1 MAETKRYRF
10 SYPEEDDVINE
21 FLSNQRNKSASLRIL
36 IKSYVS
42 LYGVNDVISQYPDID
57 FSNDVISKN
66 LPKKTKTKVKTKP
79 IKSMTSKDIEDLE
92 SKGIF
97 DSNKDKNVVSNKKE
111 DEVLDDFN
119 EEDLFNLKPSEDKK
133 SDDTNSSDDIL
144 KQLRRG

>member
-92 SKGIF
+92 SKGVI
-97 DSNKDKNVVSNKKE
+97 DNDKKETIVNSKKE

-133 SDDTNSSDDIL
+133 SDDTNSSNDIL